1 MLKTMP
7 TWKKIVF
14 AVLLAAV
21 VIAAIIFVRSRSTS
35 RYDELVVG
43 SWQLV
48 ATTSLVDDPIDYAD
62 PSFTADIV
70 LNSDHSGHINYGD
83 DHYDFDWSF
92 SQRMDDG
99 SYGYILK
106 YADGRIIGT
115 ILISGTSAEFSSY
128 RGMLGVNVADDTMLI
143 FTRDTSGEQGKS
155 V

>member
-1 MLKTMP
+1 MLKAMP

-62 PSFTADIV
+62 PSFTADIA
-70 LNSDHSGHINYGD
+70 LSRDHSGHINYGD
-83 DHYDFDWSF
+83 DHYDFAWSF

-106 YADGRIIGT
+106 YTDGQIIGA
-115 ILISGTSAEFSSY
+115 ILISDTSTEFPSY
-128 RGMLGVNVADDTMLI
+128 RGMLGVNVASDTMLI
-143 FTRDTSGEQGKS
+143 FTRSKSGAQGKS